1 MAGGV
6 GNCVVVG
13 EQPMGEEALLEVEPH
28 ALDRVQLGRVG
39 RQRHQRDVVG
49 NAQRAGGVPAGLIEH
64 HRDVLVIADGR
75 SEAVEEHLHR
85 LGIHVRH
92 DERKGVV
99 GARLDGRE
107 DVGEREALVAEPR
120 RTLASPPPD
129 VARAPLLPD
138 AGLVLEEEADALG
151 FMRTLYFSEQRRG
164 SF

>member
-1 MAGGV
+1 
-6 GNCVVVG
+6 
-13 EQPMGEEALLEVEPH
+13 MGEEALFEVEPH
-28 ALDRVQLGRVG
+28 ALDGVQLGRVG

-49 NAQRAGGVPAGLIEH
+49 NAQGTGTVPAGLVEQH
-64 HRDVLVIADGR
+64 GDVLVIADGR

-85 LGIHVRH
+85 LGIDVRH
-92 DERKGVV
+92 DERE
-99 GARLDGRE
+99 GAIGSRLDGGE

-138 AGLVLEEEADALG
+138 AGLVLEEEADALV

>member
-1 MAGGV
+1 
-6 GNCVVVG
+6 
-13 EQPMGEEALLEVEPH
+13 MGEEALFEVEPH

-49 NAQRAGGVPAGLIEH
+49 NAQRAGGVPAGSIEH

-75 SEAVEEHLHR
+75 GKAFEEHLHR

-92 DERKGVV
+92 DEREGVV
-99 GARLDGRE
+99 GSWLHGRE
-107 DVGEREALVAEPR
+107 DVGEREALVAQSR
-120 RTLASPPPD
+120 RTLASPAPD

-138 AGLVLEEEADALG
+138 AGLVLEEEADALV
-151 FMRTLYFSEQRRG
+151 FMRTLYFSEQRWG

>member
-1 MAGGV
+1 
-6 GNCVVVG
+6 
-13 EQPMGEEALLEVEPH
+13 MGQKALFEVEPH

-49 NAQRAGGVPAGLIEH
+49 NAQRTGTVPAGLIEH
-64 HRDVLVIADGR
+64 HRDVLIIADGR
-75 SEAVEEHLHR
+75 GETVEEHLHR

-99 GARLDGRE
+99 GSWLDGCE
-107 DVGEREALVAEPR
+107 DVGEREALIAQPR

-138 AGLVLEEEADALG
+138 AGLVLEEEADALV
-151 FMRTLYFSEQRRG
+151 FMRTLYFSEQRWG

>member
-1 MAGGV
+1 
-6 GNCVVVG
+6 
-13 EQPMGEEALLEVEPH
+13 MGEEALLEVEPH
-28 ALDRVQLGRVG
+28 ALDRVQFGRVG
-39 RQRHQRDVVG
+39 RQRHRRDVVG

-85 LGIHVRH
+85 LGIHERH
-92 DERKGVV
+92 DEREGVV
-99 GARLDGRE
+99 GSRLDGRE

-138 AGLVLEEEADALG
+138 AGLVLEEEADALV

>member
-1 MAGGV
+1 
-6 GNCVVVG
+6 
-13 EQPMGEEALLEVEPH
+13 MGEEALLEVEPH

-39 RQRHQRDVVG
+39 RQRHQRDIG
-49 NAQRAGGVPAGLIEH
+49 WHGAGALVVPAGLIEH

-99 GARLDGRE
+99 GSWLDGCE
-107 DVGEREALVAEPR
+107 DVGEREALIAEPR

-138 AGLVLEEEADALG
+138 AGLVLEEEADALI
-151 FMRTLYFSEQRRG
+151 FMRMLYFSEQRRG